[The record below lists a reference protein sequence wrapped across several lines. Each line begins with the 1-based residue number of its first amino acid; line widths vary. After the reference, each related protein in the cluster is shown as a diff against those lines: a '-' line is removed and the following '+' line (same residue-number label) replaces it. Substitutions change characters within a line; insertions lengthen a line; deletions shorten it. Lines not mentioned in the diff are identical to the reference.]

1 MKGSGSIKSRQER
14 RLAMAKLVFDIE
26 QMGARI
32 VLTKGAT
39 WLRLWVLQTQAGKPT
54 PKTQR
59 FAGDGLA
66 RHGHRVSGRAKPS
79 KSGIQLS
86 QKWLRTSRIAG
97 APMALSVEPRM
108 PCISIRIGLLPARAC
123 LPSFVLRPPSN
134 DH

>member
-1 MKGSGSIKSRQER
+1 
-14 RLAMAKLVFDIE
+14 MAKLVFDIE

-59 FAGDGLA
+59 FAGDGFA

-79 KSGIQLS
+79 KSVIQWS